1 MLWSGVRM
9 ASFEEVS
16 AELSRVVAKSEEV
29 AAALEQAGQLAD
41 EAVQLLTAVMRGA
54 GQLEDEFGRAVQQW
68 SEAATRAAE
77 LSQAVT
83 AIRQCV
89 ESYRRTLEVDRASS
103 NATGPTASAGPP
115 SSLPPTTWIE
125 RQRAQLPT
133 YVTGGFHC
141 DEEGHGDLV
150 QSGAEPNGEDRAIA
164 QHLVAIGRVRPRTFP
179 TAARHVEIKVGWR
192 MRISGVRRA
201 EVVVDNRLCEG
212 PLSCFELLPLLLLP
226 GQTLVVHD
234 PVRSHTFHGK
244 GTR

>member
-16 AELSRVVAKSEEV
+16 AELNQVITESEELT
-29 AAALEQAGQLAD
+29 AALEHAGQLAD
-41 EAVQLLTAVMRGA
+41 EAAQLLTAVMRGA
-54 GQLEDEFGRAVQQW
+54 DQLEDEFGQVVQQW
-68 SEAATRAAE
+68 SEVATRAAE

-83 AIRQCV
+83 TGQQCV
-89 ESYRRTLEVDRASS
+89 ESYGRTLQVERASS
-103 NATGPTASAGPP
+103 NVAGATAPAGPTPG
-115 SSLPPTTWIE
+115 LPPTTWVE

-133 YVTGGFHC
+133 YVTSGFHR
-141 DEEGHGDLV
+141 DEDGHSDLV

-179 TAARHVEIKVGWR
+179 TAAQHVEIKVGWR
-192 MRISGVRRA
+192 MRTSGVRRA
-201 EVVVDNRLCEG
+201 EVVVNNRLCEG

-234 PVRSHTFHGK
+234 PVRSHTFQGE